1 MAAKV
6 RRMTNRKQLLRAHCS
21 IFEYMSAL
29 KKCLPYASVL
39 FFLFISIGARAQ
51 TKVLRGVIMDIQS
64 GERVPFAS
72 MRLNKSGYGKLSD
85 SAGGF
90 TFRFEQWPR
99 DTLAISYVGYQTFFL
114 PLNDSLLRHATND
127 NLFLYINL
135 QRGRYINEVVVSRK
149 VDFGLL
155 LWRKIVKHKESNDR
169 YRFRNFSYELYN
181 KLELD
186 LNQVNRDRLQSV
198 KLLRP
203 FDFILNNIDSS
214 EARPFLPIYV
224 TETLSDYYYER
235 DPTKRREVIK
245 GSKTVGLN
253 NESVSK
259 YLGGMEQNIDF
270 YNNFIPVFDKRF
282 VSPLSNNGDF
292 YYRYKIVDTQ
302 YVNSR
307 RLLHLIFT
315 PKRKGESV
323 FEGDCWVHDSSF
335 AIQKMTLRLDA
346 SANVNFVQELSII
359 EEFSLINDTTWFLSK
374 DKFVVNLTPLG
385 NNRMG
390 MIGRKTTTYKNIVF
404 NDSSVNREIEKN
416 KILEEVVFTDSARDQ
431 PDSFWLSHRHE
442 ELSRNEKMVYK
453 MVDTLMS
460 MPIFHTYTNV
470 LNFIGTGYL
479 NIGNYQIG
487 PWYNWIYSNE
497 LQGLR
502 VRFDLGTNKGFNK
515 NLILHGYLA
524 YGFGDKAWHEEADA
538 LYVFNR
544 HPRMTLYGIFRQDLD
559 YGQQYYDEITSDNI
573 FALAVRKPKI
583 PIKFIN
589 LAEQKLEWFNEWLN
603 GFSFTLTADHK
614 VYNPELNLAPISEF
628 AKGPG
633 NPMNGFE
640 VSLNLRFAFLEKFF
654 ETTFYRTSLG
664 SDYPII
670 DVKYTRGIP
679 NVLGSTLT
687 YNKFYVSLSDI
698 VRIPPFG
705 SIYYNLFGGKTTGV
719 QPYPFLNVAP
729 GNETYYYNKYAFSL
743 MNKYEYLHDQFL
755 GFNFE
760 HNIGNG
766 IFRFLP
772 ITRKLKF
779 RQFYDV
785 KLLWGRLSPENAAYN
800 NTADYTF
807 KSLDG
812 KTYMEIG
819 TGVDNILKFFR
830 VDFIWHILPTG
841 QDLSY
846 IQKFGIFGSF
856 RLSF

>member
-1 MAAKV
+1 M
-6 RRMTNRKQLLRAHCS
+6 L
-21 IFEYMSAL
+21 AL
-29 KKCLPYASVL
+29 KKCLPYVSFLILL
-39 FFLFISIGARAQ
+39 FVSGGVRAQ
-51 TKVLRGVIMDIQS
+51 TKVLSGVILDIQS

-72 MRLNKSGYGKLSD
+72 MRLVKNGYGKLSD

-99 DTLAISYVGYQTFFL
+99 DTLQISYVGFQTFSL
-114 PLNDSLLRHATND
+114 ILNDSLYSRRKNDSLFVVVNLLRGN
-127 NLFLYINL
+127 
-135 QRGRYINEVVVSRK
+135 YINEVVVSRK

-169 YRFRNFSYELYN
+169 YRFHNFSYELYN

-186 LNQVNRDRLQSV
+186 LNKINRERMENV
-198 KLLRP
+198 KLLKP
-203 FDFILNNIDSS
+203 FGFILNNIDSS
-214 EARPFLPIYV
+214 ESNPFLPIYI

-235 DPTKRREVIK
+235 DPLKRREEIK

-282 VSPLSNNGDF
+282 ASPLSNNGDY

-315 PKRKGESV
+315 PKRKGENT

-335 AIQKMTLRLDA
+335 AIQKMTLRLGP
-346 SANVNFVQELSII
+346 SANVNFVEELTLI
-359 EEFSLINDTTWFLSK
+359 EEFTLINDTTWFLSK
-374 DKFVVNLTPLG
+374 DRFIVTLTALG
-385 NNRMG
+385 KNRMG
-390 MIGRKTTTYKNIVF
+390 VIGRKTTTYKNIIY
-404 NDSSVNREIEKN
+404 NDSSVTRALEKN
-416 KILEEVVFTDSARDQ
+416 KLQEEILFTDNSRERS
-431 PDSFWLSHRHE
+431 DSFWLRYRHE
-442 ELSRNEKMVYK
+442 VLSKDEKAVYK
-453 MVDTLMS
+453 MMDTLIK
-460 MPIFHTYTNV
+460 MPAFHTYANV

-479 NIGNYQIG
+479 DIGNYQIG

-502 VRFDLGTNKGFNK
+502 VRFDLGTNRGFNK
-515 NLILHGYLA
+515 NLTLHGYLA
-524 YGFGDKAWHEEADA
+524 YGFGDQVWHWEGDG
-538 LYVFNR
+538 LYIFKRN
-544 HPRMTLYGIFRQDLD
+544 PRMSLYAMFRQDLD

-573 FALAVRKPKI
+573 FAIAVRKPGI

-589 LAEQKLEWFNEWLN
+589 LTEQKLEWFKEWIN

-614 VYNPELNLAPISEF
+614 VYNPELNLAPLSDFE
-628 AKGPG
+628 KGPG

-640 VSLNLRFAFLEKFF
+640 MAINLRFAFLEKFF

-670 DVKYTRGIP
+670 DVKYTHGFP
-679 NVLGSTLT
+679 GVLGSTLT
-687 YNKFYVSLSDI
+687 YDKLFISLSDI
-698 VRIPPFG
+698 VKVPPLG
-705 SIYYNLFGGKTTGV
+705 TIYYNLFGGKTTGV

-760 HNIGNG
+760 HNIGSG
-766 IFRFLP
+766 IFRFVPL
-772 ITRKLKF
+772 TRKLKF
-779 RQFYDV
+779 RQFYNV
-785 KLLWGRLSPENAAYN
+785 KLLWGHLSPENEAYN
-800 NTADYTF
+800 NNADYTF
-807 KSLDG
+807 KSLNG
-812 KTYMEIG
+812 QTYMEVG
-819 TGVDNILKFFR
+819 TGVDNIFRFFR

-846 IQKFGIFGSF
+846 IQKFGVFGSF
-856 RLSF
+856 RVSF

>member
-1 MAAKV
+1 
-6 RRMTNRKQLLRAHCS
+6 
-21 IFEYMSAL
+21 MSAL
-29 KKCLPYASVL
+29 KKCLPYVSFLILL
-39 FFLFISIGARAQ
+39 FVSLDAQAQ
-51 TKVLRGVIMDIQS
+51 TKVLRGVILDVQS

-72 MRLNKSGYGKLSD
+72 MRLDKSGYGKLSD

-90 TFRFEQWPR
+90 SFRFEQWPR
-99 DTLAISYVGYQTFFL
+99 DTLEISYVGFQTFFL
-114 PLNDSLLRHATND
+114 VLNDSLLRRSTKD
-127 NLFLYINL
+127 SLFVVINL
-135 QRGRYINEVVVSRK
+135 QRGAYINEVVVRKK

-169 YRFRNFSYELYN
+169 YRFHNFSYELYN

-186 LNQVNRDRLQSV
+186 LDNVNKERLQSV

-203 FDFILNNIDSS
+203 FSFILNNIDSS
-214 EARPFLPIYV
+214 EANPFLPIYI

-235 DPTKRREVIK
+235 DPTTKRREVIK

-323 FEGDCWVHDSSF
+323 FEGDCWVHDTSF
-335 AIQKMTLRLDA
+335 AIQKMTLRLGTN
-346 SANVNFVQELSII
+346 ANVNFVRELTLI
-359 EEFSLINDTTWFLSK
+359 EEFVLVNDTTWFLSK
-374 DKFVVNLTPLG
+374 DKFVVNLAPLG

-390 MIGRKTTTYKNIVF
+390 MIGRKTTTYRNIIY
-404 NDSSVNREIEKN
+404 NDSSVSRQIDKNR
-416 KILEEVVFTDSARDQ
+416 ILEEVLFSGNARER
-431 PDSFWLSHRHE
+431 PDSFWLEHRHE
-442 ELSRNEKMVYK
+442 QLSKDEKAVYK

-460 MPIFHTYTNV
+460 MPQFHTYVNV

-502 VRFDLGTNKGFNK
+502 LRFDLGTNKGFNK

-524 YGFGDKAWHEEADA
+524 YGFGDQVWHEEADA
-538 LYVFNR
+538 LYIFKRN
-544 HPRMTLYGIFRQDLD
+544 PRMTLYGMFRQDLD

-573 FALAVRKPKI
+573 FAIAVRKPGI

-589 LAEQKLEWFNEWLN
+589 LTEQKLEWFNEWLN
-603 GFSFTLTADHK
+603 GFSVTLTADHK
-614 VYNPELNLAPISEF
+614 VYNPELNLAPISDFE
-628 AKGPG
+628 KGSG

-640 VSLNLRFAFLEKFF
+640 LAVNLRFAFLEKFF

-698 VRIPPFG
+698 VKVPPFG
-705 SIYYNLFGGKTTGV
+705 TIYYNLFGGKTTGV

-755 GFNFE
+755 GLNYE
-760 HNIGNG
+760 HNIGSG

-772 ITRKLKF
+772 LTRKLKF
-779 RQFYDV
+779 RQFYNV
-785 KLLWGRLSPENAAYN
+785 KLLWGHLSPENAAYN
-800 NTADYTF
+800 NNADYTF

-819 TGVDNILKFFR
+819 TGVDNILKFLR
-830 VDFIWHILPTG
+830 VDFIWHVLPTG

-846 IQKFGIFGSF
+846 IQKFGVFGSF
-856 RLSF
+856 RISF

>member
-1 MAAKV
+1 M
-6 RRMTNRKQLLRAHCS
+6 L
-21 IFEYMSAL
+21 AL
-29 KKCLPYASVL
+29 KKCLPYVSFLILL
-39 FFLFISIGARAQ
+39 FVSGGVRAQ
-51 TKVLRGVIMDIQS
+51 KMVLSGVILDIQS

-72 MRLNKSGYGKLSD
+72 MRLVKNGYGKLSD

-99 DTLAISYVGYQTFFL
+99 DTLQITYVGFQAFSL
-114 PLNDSLLRHATND
+114 ILNDSLYSSRKNDSIFVVVNLLRGN
-127 NLFLYINL
+127 
-135 QRGRYINEVVVSRK
+135 YINEVVVSRK

-155 LWRKIVKHKESNDR
+155 LWRKIVKHKEFNDR
-169 YRFRNFSYELYN
+169 YRFHNFSYELYN

-186 LNQVNRDRLQSV
+186 LNKINRERMENV
-198 KLLRP
+198 KLLKP
-203 FDFILNNIDSS
+203 FGFILNNIDSS
-214 EARPFLPIYV
+214 ESNPFLPIYI

-235 DPTKRREVIK
+235 DPLKRREEIK

-253 NESVSK
+253 NESVSR

-282 VSPLSNNGDF
+282 ASPLSNNGDY

-315 PKRKGESV
+315 PKRKGENT

-335 AIQKMTLRLDA
+335 AIQKMTLRLGP
-346 SANVNFVQELSII
+346 SANVNFVEELTLI
-359 EEFSLINDTTWFLSK
+359 EEFTLVNDTTWFLSK
-374 DKFVVNLTPLG
+374 DRFIVTLTALG
-385 NNRMG
+385 KNRMG
-390 MIGRKTTTYKNIVF
+390 VIGRKTTTYKNIVY
-404 NDSSVNREIEKN
+404 NDSSVTLALKKN
-416 KILEEVVFTDSARDQ
+416 KLQEEILFTGNSRERS
-431 PDSFWLSHRHE
+431 DSFWLRYRHE
-442 ELSRNEKMVYK
+442 ELSKDEKAVYK
-453 MVDTLMS
+453 MMDTLIK
-460 MPIFHTYTNV
+460 MPAFHTYANV

-479 NIGNYQIG
+479 DIGNYQIG

-515 NLILHGYLA
+515 NLTLHGYLA
-524 YGFGDKAWHEEADA
+524 YGFGDQVWHWEGDG
-538 LYVFNR
+538 LYIFKRN
-544 HPRMTLYGIFRQDLD
+544 PRMSLYAMFRQDLD

-573 FALAVRKPKI
+573 FAIAVRKPGI

-589 LAEQKLEWFNEWLN
+589 LTEQKLEWFKEWIN

-614 VYNPELNLAPISEF
+614 VYNPELNLAPLSDFE
-628 AKGPG
+628 KGPG
-633 NPMNGFE
+633 NPMNGFD
-640 VSLNLRFAFLEKFF
+640 VAINLRFAFLEKFF

-670 DVKYTRGIP
+670 DVKYTHGFP
-679 NVLGSTLT
+679 GVLGSTLT
-687 YNKFYVSLSDI
+687 YNKLFASISDVI
-698 VRIPPFG
+698 KVPPVG
-705 SIYYNLFGGKTTGV
+705 TIYYNLFGGKTTGV

-729 GNETYYYNKYAFSL
+729 GNETYYYNKYSFSL

-760 HNIGNG
+760 HNIGSG
-766 IFRFLP
+766 IFRFVPL
-772 ITRKLKF
+772 TRKLKF
-779 RQFYDV
+779 RQFYNV
-785 KLLWGRLSPENAAYN
+785 KLLWGHLSPENEAYN
-800 NTADYTF
+800 NNADYTF
-807 KSLDG
+807 KSLNG
-812 KTYMEIG
+812 QTYMEVG
-819 TGVDNILKFFR
+819 TGVDNIFRFLR

-846 IQKFGIFGSF
+846 IQKFGVFGSF
-856 RLSF
+856 RISF

>member
-1 MAAKV
+1 
-6 RRMTNRKQLLRAHCS
+6 MTNRKQLLRAHCS

-29 KKCLPYASVL
+29 KKCLPYASFL

-127 NLFLYINL
+127 SLFLYINL

-524 YGFGDKAWHEEADA
+524 YGFGDRAWHEEADA

-589 LAEQKLEWFNEWLN
+589 LTEQKLEWFNEWLK

-628 AKGPG
+628 VKGPG

>member
-1 MAAKV
+1 
-6 RRMTNRKQLLRAHCS
+6 
-21 IFEYMSAL
+21 MSAL
-29 KKCLPYASVL
+29 KKCLPYVSFLILL
-39 FFLFISIGARAQ
+39 FVSLDGQAQ
-51 TKVLRGVIMDIQS
+51 TKVLRGVILDVQS

-72 MRLNKSGYGKLSD
+72 MRLDKSGYGKLSD

-90 TFRFEQWPR
+90 SFRFEQWPR
-99 DTLAISYVGYQTFFL
+99 DTLEISYVGFQTFFL
-114 PLNDSLLRHATND
+114 VLNDSLLRSSTKD
-127 NLFLYINL
+127 SLFVVINL
-135 QRGRYINEVVVSRK
+135 QRGAYINEVVVRKK

-169 YRFRNFSYELYN
+169 YRFHNFSYELYN

-186 LNQVNRDRLQSV
+186 LDNVNKERLQSV

-203 FDFILNNIDSS
+203 FSFILNNIDSS
-214 EARPFLPIYV
+214 EANPFLPIYI

-235 DPTKRREVIK
+235 DPTTKRREVIK

-323 FEGDCWVHDSSF
+323 FEGDCWVHDTSF
-335 AIQKMTLRLDA
+335 AIQKMTLRLGTN
-346 SANVNFVQELSII
+346 ANVNFVRELTLI
-359 EEFSLINDTTWFLSK
+359 EEFALVNDTTWFLSK
-374 DKFVVNLTPLG
+374 DKFVVNLAPLG

-390 MIGRKTTTYKNIVF
+390 MIGRKTTTYRNIIY
-404 NDSSVNREIEKN
+404 NDSSVSRQIDKNR
-416 KILEEVVFTDSARDQ
+416 ILEEVQFSGNARET
-431 PDSFWLSHRHE
+431 PDSFWLENRHE
-442 ELSRNEKMVYK
+442 QLSKDEKAVYK

-460 MPIFHTYTNV
+460 MPQFHTYVNV

-502 VRFDLGTNKGFNK
+502 LRFDLGTNKGFNK
-515 NLILHGYLA
+515 NLILHGYMA
-524 YGFGDKAWHEEADA
+524 YGFGDKVWHWEGDA
-538 LYVFNR
+538 LYLFKRN
-544 HPRMTLYGIFRQDLD
+544 PRMSLYAMFRQDLD

-573 FALAVRKPKI
+573 FAIAVRKPGI

-589 LAEQKLEWFNEWLN
+589 LTEQQIQWFNEWLD
-603 GFSFTLTADHK
+603 GFSVTLTADHK
-614 VYNPELNLAPISEF
+614 VYNPELNLAPLSDF
-628 AKGPG
+628 VKGPG

-640 VSLNLRFAFLEKFF
+640 LSINLRFAFLEKFF

-664 SDYPII
+664 SQYPII
-670 DVKYTRGIP
+670 DVKYTHGFP
-679 NVLGSTLT
+679 GVLGSTLT
-687 YNKFYVSLSDI
+687 YDKLFASVSDVI
-698 VRIPPFG
+698 KVPPIG
-705 SIYYNLFGGKTTGV
+705 TLYYNFFGGKTTGV

-743 MNKYEYLHDQFL
+743 MDKYQYLHDQFL

-760 HNIGNG
+760 HNIGPG
-766 IFRFLP
+766 IFRFTG
-772 ITRKLKF
+772 ITRKLKW

-785 KLLWGRLSPENAAYN
+785 KLLWGHLSPENQAYN
-800 NTADYTF
+800 NNADYSF
-807 KSLDG
+807 QSLDG
-812 KTYMEIG
+812 KTYMELG
-819 TGVDNILKFFR
+819 TGVDNIFRFCR
-830 VDFIWHILPTG
+830 VDFIWHVSPSNAGLTN
-841 QDLSY
+841 
-846 IQKFGIFGSF
+846 IQKFGVFGSF
-856 RLSF
+856 RISF

>member
-1 MAAKV
+1 
-6 RRMTNRKQLLRAHCS
+6 
-21 IFEYMSAL
+21 MSAL
-29 KKCLPYASVL
+29 KKCLPYVSFLILL
-39 FFLFISIGARAQ
+39 FVSLDAQAQ
-51 TKVLRGVIMDIQS
+51 TKVLRGVILDVQS

-72 MRLNKSGYGKLSD
+72 MRLDKSGYGKLSD

-90 TFRFEQWPR
+90 SFRFEQWPR
-99 DTLAISYVGYQTFFL
+99 DTLEISYVGFQTFFL
-114 PLNDSLLRHATND
+114 VLNDSLLRRSTKD
-127 NLFLYINL
+127 SLFVVINL
-135 QRGRYINEVVVSRK
+135 QRGAYINEVVVRKK

-169 YRFRNFSYELYN
+169 YRFHNFSYELYN

-186 LNQVNRDRLQSV
+186 LDNVNKERLQSV

-203 FDFILNNIDSS
+203 FSFILNNIDSS
-214 EARPFLPIYV
+214 EANPFLPIYI

-235 DPTKRREVIK
+235 DPTTKRREVIK

-323 FEGDCWVHDSSF
+323 FEGDCWVHDTSF
-335 AIQKMTLRLDA
+335 AIQKMTLRLGTN
-346 SANVNFVQELSII
+346 ANVNFVRELTLI
-359 EEFSLINDTTWFLSK
+359 EEFALVNDTTWFLSK
-374 DKFVVNLTPLG
+374 DKFVVNLAPLG

-390 MIGRKTTTYKNIVF
+390 IIGRKTTTYRNIIY
-404 NDSSVNREIEKN
+404 NDSSVSRQIDKNR
-416 KILEEVVFTDSARDQ
+416 ILEEVLFSGNARER
-431 PDSFWLSHRHE
+431 PDSFWLEHRHE
-442 ELSRNEKMVYK
+442 QLSKDEKAVYK

-460 MPIFHTYTNV
+460 MPQFHTYVNV

-502 VRFDLGTNKGFNK
+502 LRFDLGTNKGFNK

-524 YGFGDKAWHEEADA
+524 YGFGDQVWHEEADA
-538 LYVFNR
+538 LYIFKRN
-544 HPRMTLYGIFRQDLD
+544 PRMTLYGMFRQDLD

-573 FALAVRKPKI
+573 FAIAVRKPGI

-589 LAEQKLEWFNEWLN
+589 LTEQKLEWFNEWLN
-603 GFSFTLTADHK
+603 GFSVTLTADHK
-614 VYNPELNLAPISEF
+614 VYNPELNLAPISDFE
-628 AKGPG
+628 KGSG

-640 VSLNLRFAFLEKFF
+640 LAVNLRFAFLEKFF

-698 VRIPPFG
+698 VKVPPFG
-705 SIYYNLFGGKTTGV
+705 TIYYNLFGGKTTGV

-755 GFNFE
+755 GLNYE
-760 HNIGNG
+760 HNIGSG

-772 ITRKLKF
+772 LTRKLKF
-779 RQFYDV
+779 RQFYNV
-785 KLLWGRLSPENAAYN
+785 KLLWGHLSPENAAYN
-800 NTADYTF
+800 NNADYTF

-819 TGVDNILKFFR
+819 TGVDNILKFLR
-830 VDFIWHILPTG
+830 VDFIWHVLPTG

-846 IQKFGIFGSF
+846 IQKFGVFGSF
-856 RLSF
+856 RISF

>member
-1 MAAKV
+1 MW
-6 RRMTNRKQLLRAHCS
+6 
-21 IFEYMSAL
+21 AL
-29 KKCLPYASVL
+29 KRCQIYPILLVL
-39 FFLFISIGARAQ
+39 VLVSANALGQ
-51 TKVLRGVIMDIQS
+51 TKVLRGVILDVQS
-64 GERVPFAS
+64 GERIPFAS
-72 MRLNKSGYGKLSD
+72 MRLDKSGFGKLSD
-85 SAGGF
+85 SSGGF
-90 TFRFEQWPR
+90 SFHFEKWPK
-99 DTLAISYVGYQTFFL
+99 DTLQISYVGYQTFSL
-114 PLNDSLLRHATND
+114 VVDDSLTRQATRD
-127 NLFLYINL
+127 SLFIVIRL
-135 QRGRYINEVVVSRK
+135 QRGKYINEVVVSRK

-169 YRFRNFSYELYN
+169 YRFHNFSYELYN

-186 LNQVNRDRLQSV
+186 LDQVNRERLETV
-198 KLLRP
+198 KLLKP
-203 FDFILNNIDSS
+203 FKFILNNIDSS
-214 EARPFLPIYV
+214 EANPFLPIYI
-224 TETLSDYYYER
+224 TETLSNYYYQR
-235 DPTKRREVIK
+235 DPTKRRELII

-259 YLGGMEQNIDF
+259 YLGGMEQNINF

-282 VSPLSNNGDF
+282 VSPLSNSGND

-315 PKRKGESV
+315 PKRKGQNT

-335 AIQKMTLRLDA
+335 AVQKMTLRLD
-346 SANVNFVQELSII
+346 STANVNFVKQLTLI
-359 EEFSLINDTTWFLSK
+359 EEFTLINDTTWFLSK
-374 DKFVVNLTPLG
+374 DKFVVNLSALG
-385 NNRMG
+385 RKRLG
-390 MIGRKTTTYKNIVF
+390 VIGRKTTTYKNIVF
-404 NDSSVNREIEKN
+404 NDSSVIRQLDKN
-416 KILEEVVFTDSARDQ
+416 KIPEEVIFAENARER
-431 PDSFWLSHRHE
+431 PDSFWIDNRHE
-442 ELSRNEKMVYK
+442 ILSKDEKAVYK
-453 MVDTLMS
+453 MMDTLLTMQA
-460 MPIFHTYTNV
+460 FKTYANV

-502 VRFDLGTNKGFNK
+502 IRFDLGTNKGFNK

-524 YGFGDKAWHEEADA
+524 YGFGDQAWHWEGDA
-538 LYVFNR
+538 LYLFKRN
-544 HPRMTLYGIFRQDLD
+544 PRMSLYGMFRQDLD

-573 FALAVRKPKI
+573 FAIAVRKPGV

-589 LAEQKLEWFNEWLN
+589 LTEQKVEWFNEWIN
-603 GFSFTLTADHK
+603 GFSITVTADHK
-614 VYNPELNLAPISEF
+614 VYQPELNLAPISDF
-628 AKGPG
+628 QKDQG

-640 VSLNLRFAFLEKFF
+640 VAVNLRFAFLEKFF

-670 DVKYTRGIP
+670 DIKYTHGFP
-679 NVLGSTLT
+679 GVLGSTLT
-687 YNKFYVSLSDI
+687 YNKLFASISDI
-698 VRIPPFG
+698 LKIPPFG
-705 SIYYNLFGGKTTGV
+705 TVYYNFFGGKTTGV

-766 IFRFLP
+766 IFRFTG
-772 ITRKLKF
+772 ITRKLKW
-779 RQFYDV
+779 RQFYNV
-785 KLLWGRLSPENAAYN
+785 KLLWGHLSPENALYN
-800 NTADYTF
+800 NNADYQF

-812 KTYMEIG
+812 RTYMELG
-819 TGVDNILKFFR
+819 TGVDNIFRFCR
-830 VDFIWHILPTG
+830 VDFIWHVLPTG
-841 QDLSY
+841 QNLSY
-846 IQKFGIFGSF
+846 RQQFGVFGSF